1 VAAVAAV
8 VVASFV
14 VSVRRV
20 RVAATG
26 RYFTKLIS
34 KANRIA
40 RNDGA
45 QSRVL
50 PSVPVVHA
58 LTGVY
63 DADGSLRG
71 EVAYVVGKLLGRRHC
86 ALCDITHG
94 SLRPRPTWEA
104 CRTSVRVPFEVVHL
118 DERTPE
124 VRAASEG
131 HAPCVLAHT
140 DGGVELLLSSGDL
153 EACAKDP
160 ARLVAAIEQRVDER
174 GWTWLV

>member
-1 VAAVAAV
+1 MP
-8 VVASFV
+8 
-14 VSVRRV
+14 SVR
-20 RVAATG
+20 
-26 RYFTKLIS
+26 
-34 KANRIA
+34 
-40 RNDGA
+40 
-45 QSRVL
+45 
-50 PSVPVVHA
+50 A

-104 CRTSVRVPFEVVHL
+104 CRTSVPVPFEVVHL

-131 HAPCVLAHT
+131 NTPCVLAHT
-140 DGGVELLLSSGDL
+140 DDGVQVLLGPTDL

-160 ARLVAAIEQRVDER
+160 ARLVTAVEQAVDEGGLR
-174 GWTWLV
+174 WPT